1 MEIKKGVAVSP
12 GIAIAKALII
22 DSEDYRIPRR
32 SIEPSQRMIEVQRA
46 RNAFKGAIEDLTR
59 LQEAQ
64 DQIEQGKIK
73 DIFAVHLRF
82 LHDRSLRKK
91 ITDLV
96 HSESMTAEYAVSSTL
111 REIASHF
118 TKVKDPYISERAAD
132 IYDIERRL
140 LRQLLGKKRED
151 VGHLTEQVAVV
162 ARELSPTQTAGFNKE
177 FVKGMATDA
186 GGRTSHTAIVA
197 RSLAIPA
204 VVALEDLTESIHGG
218 DTVIIDGNRG
228 IVIVNPDDG
237 TVRQYEEYSQEFAE
251 LEHKLDAIR
260 EKPAVT
266 RDGVK
271 ITLLGNIEFPDE
283 TELVLQKGGEGIGLY
298 RTEFL
303 YLNTQTEP
311 TEEEHYKAYA
321 ETISVFKHRPV
332 IIRTVDL
339 GADKYTQSRRFV
351 PEPNPFLGLRSIRFC
366 LQNLM
371 MFKTQLHAILRA
383 SVLGDVQIMFPLI
396 TNLQELMQTKMILRD
411 VMEDLDEES
420 IAYNRDIHIGIMI
433 ETPSAALTA
442 FTFARDVDFFSI
454 GTNDLT
460 QYTLAVDRGNELVS
474 TLYSPADPAVLRLMR
489 TVIQDAHKAQKDLS
503 ICGEM
508 ASEPEYI
515 MLLLGMGVRTLS
527 LAPPMIPEIKQI
539 IRSVTIEDCNKLAR
553 NVIGM
558 NSERQISNYL
568 RELGTTDIQLSPR
581 CRKKNPAG
589 GLLTCLTLPQE
600 PQSALYVA
608 KYHKSLFADNLCK
621 NMPQKWPS
629 IPQ

>member
-1 MEIKKGVAVSP
+1 MKCEVRYEIRFTRYEKCAMEIKKGIAASP
-12 GIAIAKALII
+12 GISIAKSLII

-32 SIEPSQRMIEVQRA
+32 SIEPSQRMTEVRRV
-46 RNAFKGAIEDLTR
+46 RNAFKDAVGELTQ
-59 LQEAQ
+59 LVAAQ
-64 DQIEQGKIK
+64 DQTEGGKIK

-82 LHDRSLRKK
+82 LRDRSLRKK

-96 HSESMTAEYAVSSTL
+96 HSNLVTAEYGVSSAL
-111 REIASHF
+111 REIATHF
-118 TKVKDPYISERAAD
+118 TKEKDPYISERAAD

-140 LRQLLGKKRED
+140 LRQLLGSKRED
-151 VGHLTEQVAVV
+151 IEHLSEEVTVV
-162 ARELSPTQTAGFNKE
+162 ARELSPTQTAGFNKK
-177 FVKGMATDA
+177 FVKGIASDA
-186 GGRTSHTAIVA
+186 GGRTSHAAIVA
-197 RSLAIPA
+197 RSLGIPA
-204 VVALEDLTESIHGG
+204 VVALEDLTETVRGG

-228 IVIVNPDDG
+228 IVIVNPDEE
-237 TVRQYEEYSQEFAE
+237 TIRQYEEYAREFAE

-303 YLNTQTEP
+303 YLNRENEP
-311 TEEEHYKAYA
+311 TEQEHYQAYV
-321 ETISVFKHRPV
+321 ETVSVLKDRPV

-339 GADKYTQSRRFV
+339 GADKYTQSKRFV

-371 MFKTQLHAILRA
+371 MFKTQLRAILRA
-383 SVLGDVQIMFPLI
+383 SVLGKVQIMFPLI
-396 TNLQELMQTKMILRD
+396 TNLQEMMQAKMILRD
-411 VMEDLDEES
+411 VMDDLDEES
-420 IAYNRDIHIGIMI
+420 ITYNKNVEVGVMI
-433 ETPSAALTA
+433 ETPSAALMASTLA
-442 FTFARDVDFFSI
+442 KDIDFFSI

-474 TLYSPADPAVLRLMR
+474 TLYSPADPAVLRLIR
-489 TVIQDAHKAQKDLS
+489 TVIQDARKAQIDVA

-515 MLLLGMGVRTLS
+515 MLLLGMGVRTMS
-527 LAPPMIPEIKQI
+527 LAPPMIPEVKQI
-539 IRSVTIEDCNKLAR
+539 IRSVTIEDCNKVARTILA
-553 NVIGM
+553 M

-568 RELGTTDIQLSPR
+568 RDAA
-581 CRKKNPAG
+581 RKI
-589 GLLTCLTLPQE
+589 LPE
-600 PQSALYVA
+600 A
-608 KYHKSLFADNLCK
+608 F
-621 NMPQKWPS
+621 
-629 IPQ
+629 